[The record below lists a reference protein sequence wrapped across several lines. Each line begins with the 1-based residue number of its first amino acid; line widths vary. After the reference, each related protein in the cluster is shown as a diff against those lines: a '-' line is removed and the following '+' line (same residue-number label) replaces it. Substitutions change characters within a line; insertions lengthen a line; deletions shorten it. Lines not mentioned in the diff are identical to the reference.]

1 MLGNLGS
8 HGSSFIAWQ
17 VFINKNCRMP
27 PMEYTNNSSDS
38 KAYIKKM
45 SLHIVPNINDIC
57 EFGSG
62 VTLVHVLVCAS
73 KQKNHGVVFE

>member
-1 MLGNLGS
+1 
-8 HGSSFIAWQ
+8 
-17 VFINKNCRMP
+17 
-27 PMEYTNNSSDS
+27 MEYTNNSSDS